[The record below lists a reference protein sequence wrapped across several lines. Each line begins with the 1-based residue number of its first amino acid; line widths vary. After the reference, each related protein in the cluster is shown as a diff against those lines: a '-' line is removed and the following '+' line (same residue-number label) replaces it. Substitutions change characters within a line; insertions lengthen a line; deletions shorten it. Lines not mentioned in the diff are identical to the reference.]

1 MSFLRRRVE
10 SSEARDRETGAHAS
24 GAPGIIGGQPCA
36 HPGCINHNGV
46 DCAYV
51 DRRGRAC
58 GYSWCPKH
66 QVVFENRP
74 YCRRHGGVMAAIST
88 NTVERIDPPDLDNRA
103 LSLCEWVANDLD
115 QDITALLEEI
125 KEGAADAI
133 VQTHPL
139 HLVVLRTP
147 LSRTWARN
155 WTLGDHTGTMRKVSV
170 EVNEAAHNVV
180 VASVDGSPV
189 VREVPPWISD
199 RATPISDEAVQKRR
213 DEFRIKLV
221 GSIVW
226 SAKNAERP
234 WAPVP

>member
-1 MSFLRRRVE
+1 
-10 SSEARDRETGAHAS
+10 
-24 GAPGIIGGQPCA
+24 
-36 HPGCINHNGV
+36 
-46 DCAYV
+46 
-51 DRRGRAC
+51 
-58 GYSWCPKH
+58 
-66 QVVFENRP
+66 
-74 YCRRHGGVMAAIST
+74 MAAIST

-147 LSRTWARN
+147 PSRTWARN
-155 WTLGDHTGTMRKVSV
+155 WTLGDHTGTMPKVSV
-170 EVNEAAHNVV
+170 EVNEAADNVV

-226 SAKNAERP
+226 AAKNAERP

>member
-1 MSFLRRRVE
+1 MSFLRRRFG
-10 SSEARDRETGAHAS
+10 SSEARDRGTGAHTN

-58 GYSWCPKH
+58 GYSWCPEH
-66 QVVFENRP
+66 QVVF
-74 YCRRHGGVMAAIST
+74 
-88 NTVERIDPPDLDNRA
+88 
-103 LSLCEWVANDLD
+103 D

-125 KEGAADAI
+125 KEGAADA
-133 VQTHPL
+133 VVRTHPL
-139 HLVVLRTP
+139 HLVVLRAP
-147 LSRTWARN
+147 PSRTWARN
-155 WTLGDHTGTMRKVSV
+155 WTLGDHTGTMREVSV
-170 EVNEAAHNVV
+170 EVNEGVDNVV

-189 VREVPPWISD
+189 AREVPPWISD
-199 RATPISDEAVQKRR
+199 RGTLISDEAVQKRR

>member
-1 MSFLRRRVE
+1 MSLLRPA
-10 SSEARDRETGAHAS
+10 EARDKRAIAHPKAE
-24 GAPGIIGGQPCA
+24 PGIAGHQPCA
-36 HPGCINHNGV
+36 HPGCVNQNGTE
-46 DCAYV
+46 CAYV

-58 GYSWCPKH
+58 GYSWCPEH
-66 QVVFENRP
+66 QAAFEHRP

-88 NTVERIDPPDLDNRA
+88 DTSERIDPPDLDNRA

-115 QDITALLEEI
+115 QEISALLEEL
-125 KEGAADAI
+125 KEGATDA
-133 VQTHPL
+133 VVRTHPL
-139 HLVVLRTP
+139 HLVVLRSP
-147 LSRTWARN
+147 PSRTWARN

-170 EVNEAAHNVV
+170 EVDEAADNLV

-189 VREVPPWISD
+189 AREVPPWISD
-199 RATPISDEAVQKRR
+199 RATPISDEAVQRRR

-226 SAKNAERP
+226 SAKNAERH